1 MFSIVATETS
11 VLTFISVPGIAY
23 RGDWTFLQL
32 SLGYILGRILVS
44 YFLLPIYYK
53 EGVVSIYEV
62 LGEKYGHGV
71 QKIASGLFLITRIFA
86 DGIRYLATAVIIQVI
101 TGWSIPI
108 AVCIIGICTLIYSI
122 TGGIKTIIWI
132 DALQFLIYLSGGI
145 IVITLVLSSFDISFI
160 YSQLIEASKIKIF
173 NFSGN
178 PFFTSMNFYSA
189 VIGGTIF
196 SFASHGTDYMMVQRC
211 LSCKDLKSAK
221 KAMIGS
227 GIFVFFQF
235 GLFLLAG
242 SLIFI
247 YFEGIEIQKDR
258 EFSTFI
264 LEVIP
269 SGLKGLLLAGVLS
282 AAMSTLSSSMNSLA
296 SSTII
301 DWMKVKS
308 NQILK
313 MRIVSI
319 IWGIVLMGIALMFDE
334 SDKAIVIVGFRIA
347 SFTYGGLLVLFLCL
361 KTDIIQSQFSVI
373 IGLITSIITVFLL
386 DKYEFAWTWFVLISA
401 LIGFITSIIFEKIK
415 VNLSA

>member
-32 SLGYILGRILVS
+32 SLGYILGRVLVS

-62 LGEKYGHGV
+62 LGEKYGHII
-71 QKIASGLFLITRIFA
+71 QKTASGSFLCTRIFA

-108 AVCIIGICTLIYSI
+108 AVCVIGCCTLIYSI

-145 IVITLVLSSFDISFI
+145 IVISLVVSSFDISFI
-160 YSQLIEASKIKIF
+160 YSQLFESSKVKIF

-178 PFFTSMNFYSA
+178 PIFTSMNFYSA

-247 YFEGIEIQKDR
+247 YFEGMEIQKDR

-269 SGLKGLLLAGVLS
+269 SGLRGLLLAGVLS

-308 NQILK
+308 NQISK
-313 MRIVSI
+313 MRIVSVF
-319 IWGIVLMGIALMFDE
+319 WGIVLMGIALMFDE

-361 KTDIIQSQFSVI
+361 KTDLIQNQISVLL
-373 IGLITSIITVFLL
+373 GLITSIITVFLL
-386 DKYEFAWTWFVLISA
+386 DKYEIAWTWFVLISA
-401 LIGFITSIIFEKIK
+401 LIGFITAIIIEKIK
-415 VNLSA
+415 VKLRV

>member
-1 MFSIVATETS
+1 
-11 VLTFISVPGIAY
+11 
-23 RGDWTFLQL
+23 
-32 SLGYILGRILVS
+32 
-44 YFLLPIYYK
+44 
-53 EGVVSIYEV
+53 
-62 LGEKYGHGV
+62 
-71 QKIASGLFLITRIFA
+71 
-86 DGIRYLATAVIIQVI
+86 
-101 TGWSIPI
+101 
-108 AVCIIGICTLIYSI
+108 
-122 TGGIKTIIWI
+122 
-132 DALQFLIYLSGGI
+132 
-145 IVITLVLSSFDISFI
+145 
-160 YSQLIEASKIKIF
+160 
-173 NFSGN
+173 
-178 PFFTSMNFYSA
+178 MNFYSA

-247 YFEGIEIQKDR
+247 YFEGMEIQKDR

-269 SGLKGLLLAGVLS
+269 SGLRGLLLAGVLS

-308 NQILK
+308 NQISK
-313 MRIVSI
+313 MRIVSVF
-319 IWGIVLMGIALMFDE
+319 WGIVLMGIALMFDE

-361 KTDIIQSQFSVI
+361 KTDLIQNQISVLL
-373 IGLITSIITVFLL
+373 GLITSIITVFLL
-386 DKYEFAWTWFVLISA
+386 DKYEIAWTWFVLISA
-401 LIGFITSIIFEKIK
+401 LIGFITAIIIEKIK
-415 VNLSA
+415 VKLRV